1 MLRPLACCA
10 AVLAVSSLVAEEGGY
25 DDGRA
30 SWGAWVVPVPLELQE
45 QYDLV
50 PGEGGMIVHVRDDR
64 TADQLGLQP
73 GDIVLDIN
81 GTPITSSRDIRPI
94 VRGASPGEAVEVNA
108 IVNGTQRHLEG
119 SFAERPPRPA
129 GMPGMWNRGNSPWNG
144 PRPDWVPRSTAEIVA
159 DQRAQLAAEKQALD
173 ATERSLADLQKAIAA
188 AREPGRSTAWHFT
201 FSCAVEDTL

>member
-1 MLRPLACCA
+1 MIRPLGVVA
-10 AVLAVSSLVAEEGGY
+10 AVLAVAGLVAEDGGY

-30 SWGAWVVPVPLELQE
+30 SFGAWVVPVPLELQE

-50 PGEGGMIVHVRDDR
+50 PGEGGMVVHVRDDR

-94 VRGASPGEAVEVNA
+94 VRAASPGEAVEVTA
-108 IVNGTQRHLEG
+108 IVDGNQRGLEG
-119 SFAERPPRPA
+119 TFAERPPRPA
-129 GMPGMWNRGNSPWNG
+129 GVPGMWNRGNGPWNG
-144 PRPDWVPRSTAEIVA
+144 PRLNWPPRSTAEIVA

-173 ATERSLADLQKAIAA
+173 AAETDLADLQKAIASA
-188 AREPGRSTAWHFT
+188 SEPGRSAAWHFT

>member
-10 AVLAVSSLVAEEGGY
+10 AVLAASALVAEDGGY

-50 PGEGGMIVHVRDDR
+50 PGEGGIIVRVRDDR
-64 TADQLGLQP
+64 TADQLGLQA
-73 GDIVLDIN
+73 GDIVLEIN

-108 IVNGTQRHLEG
+108 IVNGTQRQLEG

-129 GMPGMWNRGNSPWNG
+129 GAPGMWNRGNGPWNG
-144 PRPDWVPRSTAEIVA
+144 ARPDWVPRSTAEIVA
-159 DQRAQLAAEKQALD
+159 DQRARLAAEKQALD
-173 ATERSLADLQKAIAA
+173 AAEQSLADLREAIAHARSPARSA
-188 AREPGRSTAWHFT
+188 AWRFT
-201 FSCAVEDTL
+201 FSCTVEDTP